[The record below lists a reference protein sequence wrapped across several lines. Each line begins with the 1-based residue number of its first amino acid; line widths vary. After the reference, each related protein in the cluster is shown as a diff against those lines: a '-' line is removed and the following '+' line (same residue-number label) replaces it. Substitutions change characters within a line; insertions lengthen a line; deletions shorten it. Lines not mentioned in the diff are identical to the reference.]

1 MRSQLRPQVAFRYMG
16 LHGHGGP
23 EPLGATELRPA
34 LLARYRDLD
43 LLRYDFPLVLVRGAE
58 PEACVQTLT
67 AIFDRVMREASPEG
81 AAGERFRKRVLRLER
96 EIRAL
101 GAAGT
106 NARLGELC
114 RLAIG
119 RLEAAADE
127 SFASD
132 LERARAAIKL
142 DGDVVDCGARLPM
155 AFLTHAWKAIHQRKA
170 ARFADES
177 NRLLLGLADIL
188 AADSVRSTTGR
199 SARRLRE
206 GMGATD
212 RDDIDFGVMSRLL
225 ERSMTGRSL
234 PASRRRRIRGLV
246 STLRNQRLYTG
257 SPHAF
262 VFTRCA
268 DALTALHEQLP
279 HMVEVTRALAMARL
293 EVAGEYVP
301 SMHDA
306 LFNPA
311 RDAAIASED
320 LAQFPDML
328 VCLNAD
334 ELDASEHA
342 ELLELLASGA
352 NVKVLVQT
360 DDVLGPPLSPG
371 LLPQFAA
378 RSHALA
384 GLAIGLGEVFVVQAS
399 ASNLNAVRAR
409 VLHGLEY
416 RGPALF
422 SVFSG
427 ASPGYASLPP
437 YLVAAAAQESRAFPS
452 FTYDPTID
460 EASASRHSVEGNP
473 QPEQDWPVHR
483 LDFEDAGLQRKSE
496 EVSFTLVDFVAC
508 DTRYAQQFA
517 KAPADAA
524 KDERIPVAEALDQD
538 GEAGLDRVAC
548 VRVVDDDDMLHDLL
562 VAEPLIRQARRAR
575 EGWRHLQRLARA
587 PGRAQSEPAPEPES
601 RAAPVAEPVA
611 QPVAAPAAAPAP
623 APAAP
628 VAEAPGAPASGEA
641 YIETPRCT
649 TCDECTQLNNRMFAY
664 DANKQAYIANIDA
677 GTYRELVEAAESCQ
691 VSIIHPGKPR
701 NPDEP
706 GLEELLQRAEA
717 FA

>member
-23 EPLGATELRPA
+23 EPLGTTELRPA
-34 LLARYRDLD
+34 LLARYRELE
-43 LLRYDFPLVLVRGAE
+43 LLRYDFPLVLVRGAK
-58 PEACVQTLT
+58 PDDCVQTLSG
-67 AIFDRVMREASPEG
+67 ILDRVMQEASPEG

-96 EIRAL
+96 EIRTLA
-101 GAAGT
+101 AAGT
-106 NARLGELC
+106 NARLGEIC
-114 RLAIG
+114 GLAIG
-119 RLEAAADE
+119 RLAADADD
-127 SFASD
+127 SLVAD

-155 AFLTHAWKAIHQRKA
+155 AFVTHAWKAIHQRKA

-188 AADSVRSTTGR
+188 AADAVRSAPGR
-199 SARRLRE
+199 SARRLRD

-212 RDDIDFGVMSRLL
+212 RDGIDFGMMSRLL
-225 ERSMTGRSL
+225 ERAMPGRSL
-234 PASRRRRIRGLV
+234 PASRRRRIRGLL
-246 STLRNQRLYTG
+246 STLRHQRLYTG

-262 VFTRCA
+262 VFTRCS
-268 DALTALHEQLP
+268 DAMIALEEQLP
-279 HMVEVTRALAMARL
+279 HMAELTRAMAMARL

-311 RDAAIASED
+311 REAAVASED
-320 LAQFPDML
+320 LAQFPDIL

-360 DDVLGPPLSPG
+360 DDVLGPPSPRG
-371 LLPQFAA
+371 LQPQFAA

-399 ASNLNAVRAR
+399 ASNLYPVRAR
-409 VLHGLEY
+409 VLQGLEY

-422 SVFSG
+422 SLFSG
-427 ASPGYASLPP
+427 ASPGFASLPP
-437 YLVAAAAQESRAFPS
+437 YLVAAAAHESRAFPT
-452 FTYDPTID
+452 FTYDPSID
-460 EASASRHSVEGNP
+460 EATASRHSIDGNP
-473 QPEQDWPVHR
+473 QPGQDWPIHR
-483 LDFEDAGLQRKSE
+483 LDFEDAELQRNSE
-496 EVSFTLVDFVAC
+496 EIAFTLVDFVAC
-508 DTRYAQQFA
+508 DSRYAKQFA
-517 KAPADAA
+517 KVPADAA
-524 KDERIPVAEALDQD
+524 KDERISIAQALDQD
-538 GEAGLDRVAC
+538 SVTALDRVAC
-548 VRVVDDDDMLHDLL
+548 VRVADDEDVLHDLL

-575 EGWRHLQRLARA
+575 EGWRHLQRLARP
-587 PGRAQSEPAPEPES
+587 PGRAQAEPAPQPQPQAQAVP
-601 RAAPVAEPVA
+601 AAEAAA
-611 QPVAAPAAAPAP
+611 QPVAVPAP

-628 VAEAPGAPASGEA
+628 VAEAPAAPASGEA

-649 TCDECTQLNNRMFAY
+649 TCDECTQINNRMFAY

-701 NPDEP
+701 NPQEP
-706 GLEELLQRAEA
+706 GLEDLMQRAEA